1 MLNAISE
8 VRLYR
13 SKKWKNYQKDIIFAP
28 LCPVMPRLLFFS
40 PDLTGGL
47 GWTIIN
53 IKLCAEFFNPTIIRV
68 SACRKFHR
76 IADFW

>member
-28 LCPVMPRLLFFS
+28 LCPVMPRYAPFAVFS

-53 IKLCAEFFNPTIIRV
+53 LKLWPVFFNPTIIRV
-68 SACRKFHR
+68 SACP
-76 IADFW
+76 IIS